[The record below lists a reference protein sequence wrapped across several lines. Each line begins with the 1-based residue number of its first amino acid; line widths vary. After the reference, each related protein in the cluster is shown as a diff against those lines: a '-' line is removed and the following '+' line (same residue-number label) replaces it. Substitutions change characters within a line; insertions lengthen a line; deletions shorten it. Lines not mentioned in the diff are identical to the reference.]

1 MVDNLQNIHS
11 NGEQIDQ
18 KKLFIAVTHEHIK
31 ECTTSYCEDCHLEI
45 CKECSVLQENNS
57 LLKCEFC
64 NTIQNHPNLN
74 AISNIVSEEIIK
86 RNQILAQKTLELQIS
101 KKLIQEKELQYKN
114 FEKITAEKKEK
125 NERLIKKT
133 MELEAK
139 HRLLEEKVE
148 KYNANLVMNTTKANM
163 ITADLS
169 RIRME
174 HEEVQKKI
182 KEFQEMIK
190 EQDEENKKLE
200 EDMENT
206 KKDFEVQK
214 EEIELKKL
222 NETELKKR
230 LSKLQG
236 NIEKVKKENKSLEFH
251 LRVLNDEERIKSGTI
266 SVISEKV
273 SLIAGSHLEPK
284 QERSNELSLQMKNQ
298 LEEVMKLY
306 QNINS
311 LKKEKQARKAKAAE
325 MTNKNCKC
333 YIQ

>member
-1 MVDNLQNIHS
+1 MVDYLQNIHS
-11 NGEQIDQ
+11 NGEQFDQ
-18 KKLFIAVTHEHIK
+18 KKMFNAIIHEHI
-31 ECTTSYCEDCHLEI
+31 EGAPGYCEDCHLEI
-45 CKECSVLQENNS
+45 CEECSVLQESNS
-57 LLKCEFC
+57 LRKCEFC
-64 NTIQNHPNLN
+64 NIIQNHSNLN
-74 AISNIVSEEIIK
+74 SISNLVSEEILK
-86 RNQILAQKTLELQIS
+86 NNQILAQRILELQIS
-101 KKLIQEKELQYKN
+101 KKIIQEKELEYKN

-148 KYNANLVMNTTKANM
+148 KYKANLIVNTTRANM

-174 HEEVQKKI
+174 HEEVQKKV

-190 EQDEENKKLE
+190 EQDEENNKLE
-200 EDMENT
+200 EDIENT
-206 KKDFEVQK
+206 KKDFEDQK

-222 NETELKKR
+222 NENELKKR
-230 LSKLQG
+230 LNKLQG

-306 QNINS
+306 QNINN
-311 LKKEKQARKAKAAE
+311 LKKEKQIRKAKAAE
-325 MTNKNCKC
+325 IANKNCKC